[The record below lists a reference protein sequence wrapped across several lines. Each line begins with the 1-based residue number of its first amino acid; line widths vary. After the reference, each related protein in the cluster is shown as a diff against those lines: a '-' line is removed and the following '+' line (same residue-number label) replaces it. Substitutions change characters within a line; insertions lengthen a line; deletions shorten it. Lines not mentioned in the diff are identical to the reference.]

1 MQLNMIFLVINNVF
15 YDFLFGQIREELREV
30 LENEMRVFSVDRELG
45 LNCVVGWNYQEFEV
59 FYNCLFDEIKIG
71 QINVCLYNISQ

>member
-1 MQLNMIFLVINNVF
+1 
-15 YDFLFGQIREELREV
+15 
-30 LENEMRVFSVDRELG
+30 MRVFSVDRELG

-71 QINVCLYNISQ
+71 QINVCLIYNISQ